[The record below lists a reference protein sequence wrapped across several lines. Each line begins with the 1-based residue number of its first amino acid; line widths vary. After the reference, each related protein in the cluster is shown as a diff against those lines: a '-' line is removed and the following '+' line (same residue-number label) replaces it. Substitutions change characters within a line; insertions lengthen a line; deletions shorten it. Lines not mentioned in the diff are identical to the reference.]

1 MSLNL
6 SLQHAVNIRIAD
18 SDRTVSFFFELC
30 QNPMHIWYSQ
40 YIWIWTRHIQCMVPT
55 WGSWHTGSCRR
66 ETTVVFKFF
75 PEYIPLCEERR
86 GLILTPK
93 ERERTQVKVIMWH
106 WAEPMPVETRRR
118 VDLPRGDMPAGL
130 NACQKFCSHLY
141 IVLIHLI
148 F

>member
-18 SDRTVSFFFELC
+18 SDRTVSFFELC
-30 QNPMHIWYSQ
+30 PKSNAYLVLTIHLDLDSPHF
-40 YIWIWTRHIQCMVPT
+40 QCTVPT
-55 WGSWHTGSCRR
+55 WGSWHTGSCR

-75 PEYIPLCEERR
+75 PEYIPLCEEAS
-86 GLILTPK
+86 LILTPK
-93 ERERTQVKVIMWH
+93 ERQTQVKVIMRH
-106 WAEPMPVETRRR
+106 WVEPMPVRDKKEG
-118 VDLPRGDMPAGL
+118 LIIPRGDMPAGL